1 MTETTTPS
9 DDALSNLLHENRRF
23 EPPSDLA
30 EQQSVT
36 AAEYEAAAD
45 PLAYRAHRHHQCLMD
60 PRNLAA
66 ECRAVVVD
74 R

>member
-30 EQQSVT
+30 EHANVT

-45 PLAYRAHRHHQCLMD
+45 PLAYWARQADRLDWATRWDTVLEWD
-60 PRNLAA
+60 PP
-66 ECRAVVVD
+66 
-74 R
+74 